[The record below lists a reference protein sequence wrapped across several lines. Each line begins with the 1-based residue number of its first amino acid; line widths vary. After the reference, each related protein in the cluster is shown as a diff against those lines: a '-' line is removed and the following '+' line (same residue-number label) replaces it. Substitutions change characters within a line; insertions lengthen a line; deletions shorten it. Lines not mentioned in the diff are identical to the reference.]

1 MIPKMLREEEI
12 NHLMALKGCKRGDT
26 YFNMFF
32 SSDDIEQM
40 VRNIKADFPIENGCS
55 FMKKAE
61 ELEKKLHEE
70 QKAHDQDMLD
80 FVEDL
85 LVTEYR
91 CGNSLNV
98 AMMKIGMDNTIKI
111 KRKNKIPLSEEEID
125 YLVSKL
131 D

>member
-1 MIPKMLREEEI
+1 MMTKQEEI
-12 NHLMALKGCKRGDT
+12 EHLMALMGKGCGDT
-26 YFNMFF
+26 YFNQFF
-32 SSDDIEQM
+32 SICDIEQM
-40 VRNIKADFPIENGCS
+40 IQNIKDDFAIEMGCS
-55 FMKKAE
+55 FAKKAE
-61 ELEKKLHEE
+61 ELEKKLHKE

-85 LVTEYR
+85 IVTEAR
-91 CGNSLNV
+91 GGNSLNV
-98 AMMKIGMDNTIKI
+98 AMAKIGMDNTIKI

>member
-1 MIPKMLREEEI
+1 MMTKEEEI

-26 YFNMFF
+26 YFNQFF

-40 VRNIKADFPIENGCS
+40 VRNIKADFPIESGCS

-80 FVEDL
+80 FVEEML
-85 LVTEYR
+85 ITEAQG
-91 CGNSLNV
+91 GNSLNV
-98 AMMKIGMDNTIKI
+98 AMKKIGMDNTIKI
-111 KRKNKIPLSEEEID
+111 KRKNKIALSEEELD

>member
-1 MIPKMLREEEI
+1 MLREEEI

-40 VRNIKADFPIENGCS
+40 VRNIKADFPIESGCS

-91 CGNSLNV
+91 GGNSLNV
-98 AMMKIGMDNTIKI
+98 AMVKIGMDNTIKI

>member
-1 MIPKMLREEEI
+1 MITKQEEI
-12 NHLMALKGCKRGDT
+12 KHLMALMGDKRGDT
-26 YFNMFF
+26 YFNQFF
-32 SSDDIEQM
+32 SSTDIEQM
-40 VRNIKADFPIENGCS
+40 IQNIHDDFAIEMGCS
-55 FMKKAE
+55 FTKKAE

-80 FVEDL
+80 LVAEL
-85 LVTEYR
+85 IVTEAQG
-91 CGNSLNV
+91 GNPLKV
-98 AMMKIGMDNTIKI
+98 AMKKIGTDNTIKI

>member
-1 MIPKMLREEEI
+1 MMTKQEEI
-12 NHLMALKGCKRGDT
+12 KHLMALMGDKRGDT
-26 YFNMFF
+26 YFNQFF
-32 SSDDIEQM
+32 SSTDIEQM
-40 VRNIKADFPIENGCS
+40 IQNIHDDFAIEMGCS
-55 FMKKAE
+55 FAKKAE

-85 LVTEYR
+85 LVTEAR
-91 CGNSLNV
+91 GGNSLNV
-98 AMMKIGMDNTIKI
+98 AMAKIGMDNTIKI
-111 KRKNKIPLSEEEID
+111 KRKNKIPLSEEELD